1 MALDPEA
8 AGEVATFV
16 TRGALTMVSEA
27 ARGALAGRMTGT
39 FVTEEVPK
47 YGPLPPLTESLHL
60 GDTIGSQVIAEQE
73 AADLEGQRLTLPAG
87 VFDTVVGLDYERGIV
102 RMCVE
107 GEAPQSVLLVG
118 DPGTGKSIL
127 MQATREA
134 LPEEGRY
141 VDGKQMTPAALAHV
155 VADPRVRVLFIDEI
169 EKADRDAQEALLEL
183 MLGRVSTAKM
193 GNIQEITKDLRVI
206 AAANDPGRMSAAL
219 RDRFIEIELPHYTQ
233 DQRREVMSKVLQT
246 RHGTSALDAERI
258 AREVAPHST
267 SIRDAE
273 QVAWA
278 EREDPALARE
288 MTERIRKRA
297 AVQPAATAPR
307 TAAPSAKPPKPRRR
321 RAAAPA
327 S

>member
-16 TRGALTMVSEA
+16 TRGALTLVSEA

-39 FVTEEVPK
+39 FVTEEVGKP
-47 YGPLPPLTESLHL
+47 YGPLPPLSESVHL
-60 GDTIGSQVIAEQE
+60 GDTIGSTVIAEQE
-73 AADLEGQRLTLPAG
+73 AADLEGQRLTLPPG
-87 VFDTVVGLDYERGIV
+87 VYDTVVGLDYERGIV

-155 VADPRVRVLFIDEI
+155 IADPRVRVLFIDEI

-206 AAANDPGRMSAAL
+206 AAANDPARMSAAL

-233 DQRREVMSKVLQT
+233 DQRREVMSKVLQA
-246 RHGTSALDAERI
+246 RHGTAPADAERI

-278 EREDPALARE
+278 ERENPALARE

-297 AVQPAATAPR
+297 AVQPAAPR
-307 TAAPSAKPPKPRRR
+307 KAAPSPKTPKPRR